1 MALCRGMRDCI
12 QTQEIGG
19 NIWQTW
25 GVLPST
31 ACPARFDLLVA
42 ARRLLPAT
50 VSPRPPKIGTLK
62 MISRSLLHPTSA
74 LRGLT
79 VLLVLFLGFGLVA
92 CSVDTDASE
101 PDRDVDTESGE
112 SAEGKDEALPVAALP
127 LGRGPI
133 ESVLRYSSNL
143 EAERSVA
150 VLAEAARRVTELR
163 VEEGRWVQKG
173 QVLIRLQDEEQKNA
187 LAKAQSQY
195 ERALREYQRQER
207 LFKQELIS
215 EQAFSEAT
223 YDKEQ
228 LEIEVADAQRELDY
242 ATVRA
247 PISGTVTAR
256 NVNIGNQVQVG
267 QELFQ
272 IVDFQSLVA
281 RVFVPEKEL
290 KRLAPGQGA
299 RVAAQAAGIVDRP
312 AEILRIAPTVD
323 SRSGTVKVT
332 LAIPD
337 KESLRPGMFVEIDLV
352 AETDPD
358 ALLVP
363 KRALVYDEDQTFVYR
378 VVRRDDEDV
387 VERLLIE
394 VALESKN
401 FVKVPEDMLSVG
413 DRIVVAGQAGLKDG
427 VPVRLLDLQE
437 AIETFGGG
445 DVPAEVA
452 AALE

>member
-1 MALCRGMRDCI
+1 
-12 QTQEIGG
+12 
-19 NIWQTW
+19 
-25 GVLPST
+25 
-31 ACPARFDLLVA
+31 
-42 ARRLLPAT
+42 
-50 VSPRPPKIGTLK
+50 
-62 MISRSLLHPTSA
+62 MISRSMSLDPGNP
-74 LRGLT
+74 RRFG
-79 VLLVLFLGFGLVA
+79 VLLVLLLLIALGLSGCA
-92 CSVDTDASE
+92 GDISAE
-101 PDRDVDTESGE
+101 PDVDGTDGETEE
-112 SAEGKDEALPVAALP
+112 AVDEALPVAALP
-127 LGRGPI
+127 IQRGPI

-150 VLAEAARRVTELR
+150 VLAEAARRVTRLN
-163 VEEGRWVQKG
+163 VEEGQWVQKG
-173 QVLIRLQDEEQKNA
+173 QVLLLLQDEEQKSN

-207 LFKQELIS
+207 LFDQDLIS

-247 PISGTVTAR
+247 PIAGTITSRQV
-256 NVNIGNQVQVG
+256 NVGDHVQVG

-272 IVDFQSLVA
+272 IVDFSSMVA

-290 KRLAPGQGA
+290 KRLAPGQDA
-299 RVAAQAAGIVDRP
+299 RLNAQAVGIADRP
-312 AEILRIAPTVD
+312 AKILRIAPTVD

-332 LAIPD
+332 LSIPD
-337 KESLRPGMFVEIDLV
+337 KSALRPGMFVELDLV

-363 KRALVYDEDQTFVYR
+363 KRALIYDDDQTFVYR
-378 VVRRDDEDV
+378 VSERGGEAF
-387 VERLLIE
+387 VERLLID
-394 VALESKN
+394 VVLESKN
-401 FVKVPEDMLSVG
+401 VVKVAGEKLSAG
-413 DRIVVAGQAGLKDG
+413 DRIVLAGQAGLKDG
-427 VPVRLLDLQE
+427 VAVRLLDLQE

>member
-1 MALCRGMRDCI
+1 
-12 QTQEIGG
+12 
-19 NIWQTW
+19 
-25 GVLPST
+25 
-31 ACPARFDLLVA
+31 
-42 ARRLLPAT
+42 
-50 VSPRPPKIGTLK
+50 
-62 MISRSLLHPTSA
+62 MISRSQDSLQTTPK
-74 LRGLT
+74 G
-79 VLLVLFLGFGLVA
+79 LLVLLLLVLLGAGLA
-92 CSVDTDASE
+92 GCAGDIGASE
-101 PDRDVDTESGE
+101 PEPDVE
-112 SAEGKDEALPVAALP
+112 SADGEELKVEEDALPVAALP
-127 LGRGPI
+127 LARGPI

-150 VLAEAARRVTELR
+150 VLAEASRRVTELN
-163 VEEGRWVQKG
+163 VEEGRWVEKG

-195 ERALREYQRQER
+195 ERSLREYQRQER
-207 LFKQELIS
+207 LFKQDLIS

-223 YDKEQ
+223 YSKEQ

-290 KRLAPGQGA
+290 KRLAPGQAA
-299 RVAAQAAGIVDRP
+299 RLDAQAVGIVDR
-312 AEILRIAPTVD
+312 AARILRIAPTVD

-337 KESLRPGMFVEIDLV
+337 KASLRPGMFVEIDLV
-352 AETDPD
+352 AETDPN

-378 VVRRDDEDV
+378 VQDRDGREV
-387 VERLLIE
+387 VERLL
-394 VALESKN
+394 VDVVLESKN
-401 FVKVPEDMLSVG
+401 VVKVPGEKLAVG
-413 DRIVVAGQAGLKDG
+413 DQIVVAGQAGLKDG
-427 VPVRLLDLQE
+427 VAVRLLDLQE
-437 AIETFGGG
+437 ALETFGGG

-452 AALE
+452 AALESR